1 MFFERTSNAILLAN
15 RNGGKT
21 FAVALVAVLDSIF
34 KPGCETASVAA
45 IMSQTQKGYRH
56 FLNFLKAPKIWPYV
70 EKTIQSESVFT
81 NGSFVQILTGTIS
94 GVNSPHP
101 NKANADEVELMKWD
115 VIQEFLSMAK
125 SDTEKGIF
133 ARNIL
138 TSTRKYIY
146 GSMQR
151 ILDAI
156 DDGQMPGFKR
166 YTWNIFGVLEAF
178 TLKDIEQYRDIVKKD
193 SDGSSVSFYDL
204 LAPYAEKTD
213 GFYPVHDAA
222 QKFSTMTLE
231 TWRTQ
236 WTNEK
241 PSREGLIYFMFDE
254 TRHLGKTQWHKWND
268 HFVGQDFGTSNPN
281 VALLIEY
288 DSRSETYFVL
298 DEDWTYRTAI
308 TTATEN
314 TYVEWAEEYNVED
327 WICDTRGAGQILEMN
342 KKFAE
347 LGYDELAQAAPSTKI
362 EDGIELIRGLLL
374 EGRLV
379 IDEER
384 CPKLRKEMEQL
395 YHYKEGTDVPEKQDD
410 HGCDALRYALE
421 WHMQHGGV
429 DVRWT
434 QDSSP
439 YENLGFGI

>member
-1 MFFERTSNAILLAN
+1 MFFERESNAILLAN

-21 FAVALVAVLDSIF
+21 FAVALIAALDSVF

-45 IMSQTQKGYRH
+45 ILSQTQKGYRH
-56 FLNFLKAPKIWPYV
+56 FLGFIKNPKVWPYIDR
-70 EKTIQSESVFT
+70 TIQSATTFT
-81 NGSFVQILTGTIS
+81 NGSRVDILTGTIS

-115 VIQEFLSMAK
+115 VIQEFMSMAK
-125 SDTEKGIF
+125 SDPEKGIL

-156 DDGQMPGFKR
+156 DEGQMPGFKK
-166 YTWNIFGVLEAF
+166 YTWNIFGVLEEF
-178 TLKDIEQYRDIVKKD
+178 SLKDIEKYKELEKTE
-193 SDGSSVSFYDL
+193 SNGSKVSFYDL
-204 LAPYAEKTD
+204 LKQYAGKTD
-213 GFYPVHDAA
+213 GFYSIHDAA

-231 TWRTQ
+231 TWHTQ

-254 TRHLGKTQWHKWND
+254 ERHCAKTTWRKWND
-268 HFVGQDFGTSNPN
+268 HLVGQDFGTSNPN
-281 VALLIEY
+281 VALLVEY
-288 DSRSETYFVL
+288 DSRTDTYFVL
-298 DEDWTYRTAI
+298 AEDYTYRTAI
-308 TTATEN
+308 TTAVEN
-314 TYVEWAEEYNVED
+314 TYAGWIEDYNVEE

-342 KKFAE
+342 KKFTE
-347 LGYDELAQAAPSTKI
+347 LGHDEIAQAAPATKI

-374 EGRLV
+374 EGRLI

-384 CPKLRKEMEQL
+384 CPQLKKEMEQL
-395 YHYKEGTDVPEKQDD
+395 YHYKEGTDVAEKMDD
-410 HGCDALRYALE
+410 HGCDALRYILE
-421 WHMQHGGV
+421 WHMLHGGT

-434 QDSSP
+434 QTGTQYD
-439 YENLGFGI
+439 NLGYGI